1 MTTGDSPQQPPNAVS
16 GEPADSSGDA
26 AALTVQIAP
35 SPHLSEQAFT
45 TRRMMIDVIVGLL
58 PVIVMAVVVFR
69 WYAAVQIGLCV
80 LACVSTEAVL
90 SWLSRKPHSLG
101 DYSAAVTGVILG
113 LSLPWSSPWYVPVV
127 GSIVAIGLGKAV
139 FGGLGCNIFNPA
151 MVGRAFVM
159 LSFARQMGSPAY
171 VVQNSDLTVVT
182 QATPLALAKQFAAD
196 LAAGRVTAGDLSVE
210 MKSAEN
216 IWALLIGQVNGS
228 LGETSALAIVL
239 GGIYLLVRRVISWE
253 IPAGFLL
260 VSLVFAELGY
270 WTDLTPL
277 DPLHHLI
284 TGSLLFGAFFI
295 ATDPVTSPMTRWGKL
310 IFGMGIGFLVVV
322 IRLFSSY
329 PEGVMF
335 AVLVMNAVVPLL
347 NRWTIPRPLGGPAP
361 AKT

>member
-1 MTTGDSPQQPPNAVS
+1 MNSGDTPQQLPTALDTES
-16 GEPADSSGDA
+16 AETADVA
-26 AALTVQIAP
+26 AGAPVEIAP
-35 SPHLSEQAFT
+35 SPHLSEQTFT
-45 TRRMMIDVIVGLL
+45 TRRMMIDVIIALT
-58 PVIVMAVVVFR
+58 PVIVMAVAVFR
-69 WYAAVQIGLCV
+69 WYAVVQMGLCV
-80 LACVSTEAVL
+80 LACVGTEAL
-90 SWLSRKPHSLG
+90 FCWLSRKPHSLG
-101 DYSAAVTGVILG
+101 DYSAAVTGLILG
-113 LSLPWSSPWYVPVV
+113 LSLPWSSPWYVAVV
-127 GSIVAIGLGKAV
+127 GSVVAIGLGKAV

-171 VVQNSDLTVVT
+171 VVEESDLAVVT

-196 LAAGRVTAGDLSVE
+196 LAAGRITEGDLSVE
-210 MKSAEN
+210 MESAEN

-239 GGIYLLVRRVISWE
+239 GGIYMLVRRVISWE
-253 IPAGFLL
+253 VPAGILV
-260 VSLVFAELGY
+260 VSLVCVELGY
-270 WTDLTPL
+270 LSDLTPL

-295 ATDPVTSPMTRWGKL
+295 ATDPVTSPLTRKGKFL
-310 IFGMGIGFLVVV
+310 FGMGIGFLVVV

-335 AVLVMNAVVPLL
+335 AVLVMNAAVPLL

>member
-1 MTTGDSPQQPPNAVS
+1 MTPGDIPQLEPTELDGKPAPS
-16 GEPADSSGDA
+16 GGDA
-26 AALTVQIAP
+26 VALAVQIAP
-35 SPHLSEQAFT
+35 SPHLSEQRFT
-45 TRRMMIDVIVGLL
+45 TRRMMFDVIVALI
-58 PVIVMAVVVFR
+58 PVIVMTVVVFR
-69 WYAAVQIGLCV
+69 WYAVVQIGLCI
-80 LACVSTEAVL
+80 LACIGVELVL
-90 SWLSRKPHSLG
+90 SWLRSKPHCLA
-101 DYSAAVTGVILG
+101 DYSAVVTGLILG
-113 LSLPWSSPWYVPVV
+113 LSLPWNSPWYVPVL
-127 GSIVAIGLGKAV
+127 GSVVAIALGKAV

-159 LSFARQMGSPAY
+159 LSFARHMGSPAY
-171 VVQNSDLTVVT
+171 VVQDSDLIVVT

-196 LAAGRVTAGDLSVE
+196 LAAGRVGAGDLSE
-210 MKSAEN
+210 LQAAEN
-216 IWALLIGQVNGS
+216 VWALLIGQVNGS

-239 GGIYLLVRRVISWE
+239 GGVYLLVRRVISWE
-253 IPAGFLL
+253 IPAGIL
-260 VSLVFAELGY
+260 VVALVFVELGHLS
-270 WTDLTPL
+270 DLTPL

-335 AVLVMNAVVPLL
+335 AVLVMNAAVPLL
-347 NRWTIPRPLGGPAP
+347 NRWTIPQPLGGPAP